1 MWGGT
6 DTSLCS
12 AGRSCEDDHGL
23 LSVCILQGANW
34 VRHGAGGQ
42 VESLQQWKEKL
53 LQKLEVNIQ
62 PLCTVR
68 FFFSDTNLIAQ
79 QTEQVRYAEFPRLV
93 RN

>member
-1 MWGGT
+1 MRGGT

-12 AGRSCEDDHGL
+12 AGRSCEHDHGL
-23 LSVCILQGANW
+23 LSVCVLQDANW

-68 FFFSDTNLIAQ
+68 FFSDTNLIAQ